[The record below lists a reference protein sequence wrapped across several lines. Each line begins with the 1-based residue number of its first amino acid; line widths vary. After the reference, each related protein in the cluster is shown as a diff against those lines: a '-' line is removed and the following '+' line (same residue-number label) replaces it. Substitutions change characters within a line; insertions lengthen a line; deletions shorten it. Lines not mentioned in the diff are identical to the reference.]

1 MSGQVTPLL
10 YGICQILLDLSFV
23 ENNERKMDHTL
34 NVRMRRASN
43 PPNKTTVPKHTRI
56 ALVLLYLLLK
66 LKKKDQQCEQNKF
79 VHSVKPKGKGT
90 KSNSLVIIK
99 NLTPTNKRKEPEYL
113 RLNLQGD
120 IDLL

>member
-10 YGICQILLDLSFV
+10 YGICQVQLDLLLV

-56 ALVLLYLLLK
+56 ALILLYLLLK

-79 VHSVKPKGKGT
+79 VHSV
-90 KSNSLVIIK
+90 
-99 NLTPTNKRKEPEYL
+99 EPEEKEQSPTHWL
-113 RLNLQGD
+113 
-120 IDLL
+120 